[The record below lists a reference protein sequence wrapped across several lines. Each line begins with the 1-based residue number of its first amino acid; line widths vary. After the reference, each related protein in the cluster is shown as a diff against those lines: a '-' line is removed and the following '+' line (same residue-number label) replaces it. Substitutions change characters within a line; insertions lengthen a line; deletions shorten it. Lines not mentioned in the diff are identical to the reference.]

1 MISVITPTYKEPEVL
16 DVCLKSAIKGQAS
29 NNQII
34 VVVDGFYEVN
44 KEVLDKY
51 KDSIEILVWEE
62 LVRSHARIDQIIDE
76 MSPVPLTHKPDE
88 TQK

>member
-1 MISVITPTYKEPEVL
+1 MSFNFHPIFNWNRAAEELHRHLARRVELFK
-16 DVCLKSAIKGQAS
+16 A
-29 NNQII
+29 
-34 VVVDGFYEVN
+34 YEQ
-44 KEVLDKY
+44 EMQTLAP
-51 KDSIEILVWEE
+51 IWEE